1 MGDTEKEADP
11 VGGSG
16 GTEDGGVEGWRGGC
30 GRSRLG
36 CGQIEN
42 VPTVKEP
49 DKHKDTIYRTVAIKY
64 NFKVFNI

>member
-42 VPTVKEP
+42 VPDSQRARQTQR
-49 DKHKDTIYRTVAIKY
+49 HYLQ
-64 NFKVFNI
+64 NCGNKV